1 MGVLAGVLA
10 GSVVFATGL
19 IWLGYTLWSVRGVSP
34 QPTTHPAIPP
44 AMTTLASFLTFSA
57 AVTAVIITISILIA
71 FFARGGV
78 FEGGH
83 VPGGVFEGG
92 GGGSG
97 GGFNPPAPK
106 GSETVDMA
114 LDALERSNIA
124 FNTPTQM
131 QLGETTT
138 IRLLMSPSAS
148 VEELRHQIRES
159 GAPGQQI
166 QSAEQII
173 TGSAMQ
179 TQLTGQD
186 FEIVA
191 NSPEVQA
198 ISYKEPTEWTWDVSP
213 TERGKKQLHLTIIAV
228 FKVEGEEATRQIE
241 SFDRTI
247 TVNVTWNQRLSGF
260 ISTNW
265 EWLWTAI
272 LVPLVPWLWRKWK
285 KTWDKGES
293 AHPSS
298 PKRDT

>member
-1 MGVLAGVLA
+1 
-10 GSVVFATGL
+10 
-19 IWLGYTLWSVRGVSP
+19 
-34 QPTTHPAIPP
+34 
-44 AMTTLASFLTFSA
+44 MTTLASFLTFSA